1 MNEFS
6 HLSVLISI
14 ILGLA
19 ITQVLKGFR
28 GILLFRARVRMYG
41 PPIAWAWLLLIV
53 DVQTWWAMFGLRNL
67 HAWTFPAFSLVLLQ
81 TILIYMLAA
90 LVLPDFSADR
100 PVDLRAHY
108 DANYRWSFGLVLLV
122 AAVSLCREF
131 VVEGHVP
138 DRTNVLFHAIFMAA
152 SVGAMVTRREWVHR
166 LLPIFTV
173 LVFGVYIAVRFAR
186 LR

>member
-6 HLSVLISI
+6 YLSVLLSI

-28 GILLFRARVRMYG
+28 GILLFRTHVQMYG

-67 HAWTFPAFSLVLLQ
+67 HAWTFLAFSIELLQ

-90 LVLPDFSADR
+90 LVLPDFSGDR
-100 PVDLRAHY
+100 TVDLRAHY

-122 AAVSLCREF
+122 AAVNLGKEF

-138 DRTNVLFHAIFMAA
+138 DRINVLFHVIFMAA
-152 SVGAMVTRREWVHR
+152 SVGATLTRREWYHR

-173 LVFGVYIAVRFAR
+173 FVFGTYIAVRFAR